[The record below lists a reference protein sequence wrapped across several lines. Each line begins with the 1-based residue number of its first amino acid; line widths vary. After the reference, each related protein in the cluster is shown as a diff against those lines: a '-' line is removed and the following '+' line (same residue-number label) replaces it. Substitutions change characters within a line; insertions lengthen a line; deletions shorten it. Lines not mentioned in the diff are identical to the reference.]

1 MTDTGLQIKGIKQ
14 GIREQYS
21 DSEGL
26 SGKKGSSHSGWKE
39 HLSLVK
45 NRPPQYNQ
53 INPTTKERFFNSNT
67 RIIENPLETSASFQ
81 YRVCNSCGKPLALN
95 AIVDHLENH
104 CKGDNPS
111 SVGNREMTDEETE
124 LNASPRRQNGGEN
137 NGNNK
142 RQMEE
147 EDSPTPDQENRRFR
161 EDSGT
166 PQATPMKKQ
175 RKVKQRNPTQK
186 HLIDFDKQCGVE
198 LPEGGYCARSLTCKS
213 HSMGAK
219 RSVNGRNQP
228 FDVLLAAYHKQHQTK
243 IGAAAEKRAKQQE
256 IQKQQK
262 QIQREQKK
270 QMQQQKQSQ
279 RGKNKNGSSVGSS
292 GAKSSTPS
300 GAGKNAQGD
309 MRANSS
315 ISLTPE
321 EETTQVLNGVSRS
334 FPLPLETNVL
344 SSVKRRSRYFRMRE
358 MFASAFSVRPG
369 YTAPGY
375 GAIHSRVGCVDLDRT
390 TDYKFRIRTPQPIN
404 QMPPQNLTPQQ
415 LYKIQQN
422 KMLQSQMM
430 NMQHD
435 SPNLNGQQEIEK
447 RQQQMQAQGRQQQQY
462 QSPEAVS
469 QANNNIQR
477 PVQQPNLQGKG
488 LTPQEIQLQQQK
500 LRQQQLQQQRFEA
513 AAFHLANAT
522 KLMQNSNGEGGQ
534 EQSNNYVGTSSP
546 AANSPPSQQSVGGSV
561 GGRVNVGIGNFMDG
575 YGGRVN

>member
-1 MTDTGLQIKGIKQ
+1 MTDTSLQIKGIKP
-14 GIREQYS
+14 GIREKYS
-21 DSEGL
+21 DSGGI
-26 SGKKGSSHSGWKE
+26 SGKKGPGYSGWKD

-53 INPTTKERFFNSNT
+53 INPVTKENFFNSNT

-81 YRVCNSCGKPLALN
+81 YRVCNDCGKPLALN

-104 CKGDNPS
+104 CKGDNS
-111 SVGNREMTDEETE
+111 SSMGNKEMTDEEVE
-124 LNASPRRQNGGEN
+124 LNASPRRQNGNEN
-137 NGNNK
+137 NNK
-142 RQMEE
+142 RQMVE
-147 EDSPTPDQENRRFR
+147 EDSPTPDQENRRFN
-161 EDSGT
+161 EGSST

-175 RKVKQRNPTQK
+175 RKVKQRNPTEK
-186 HLIDFDKQCGVE
+186 HLIDFNKQCGVE

-219 RSVNGRNQP
+219 RSVNGRTQP

-262 QIQREQKK
+262 QIQKEQKK

-292 GAKSSTPS
+292 SVNAKSGTPS
-300 GAGKNAQGD
+300 GAGRNIQGD
-309 MRANSS
+309 MRSS
-315 ISLTPE
+315 SSMNLTPE

-334 FPLPLETNVL
+334 FPLPLETSVL

-404 QMPPQNLTPQQ
+404 QMPAQNLTPQQ
-415 LYKIQQN
+415 LYKLQQN

-430 NMQHD
+430 NMHND
-435 SPNLNGQQEIEK
+435 GSNVNGQQELEK
-447 RQQQMQAQGRQQQQY
+447 KQQQVQAQVRQQQQY
-462 QSPEAVS
+462 QSQDAVS
-469 QANNNIQR
+469 RASNNIQR
-477 PVQQPNLQGKG
+477 PLQTQNLQDKG
-488 LTPQEIQLQQQK
+488 LTPQEIQLQHQK

-513 AAFHLANAT
+513 AAFHLSNAT
-522 KLMQNSNGEGGQ
+522 KLMQNTNESGQ
-534 EQSNNYVGTSSP
+534 EQSNNYVGTSSS
-546 AANSPPSQQSVGGSV
+546 AANSPPSQQSIGGSV
-561 GGRVNVGIGNFMDG
+561 SGRVNVGIGNFTDG
-575 YGGRVN
+575 HGGRVN